1 MQVKINEPCS
11 EDWNNMRIGLR
22 SRHCAVC
29 EKSVMDF
36 TQMNRVEIITY
47 IMENSDKKICGRMN
61 YKQFDF
67 QHDDVPLIVDTLS
80 NKGGNRSFL
89 VLSLLCLSL
98 AACSEASQKNS
109 VNDKPKVELIGERTM
124 GEVGISPTNNKSTDD
139 GASAKPI
146 KKVIIP
152 RQIPADPLPY
162 PYSDPEPEP
171 YPEPYFMGEPII
183 EPVPELKQKVED
195 EILTYAEVMPEFPG
209 GMEAMKKFLADNIK
223 YPQLEM
229 ENGIEG
235 KVYLRF
241 VVDEAGKLSDIKVLR
256 GVSGGPGCDKEARRV
271 VQAMPDWKS
280 GMNNGKACKVYMT
293 IPVVFR
299 LN

>member
-1 MQVKINEPCS
+1 MEVNIKEPCS
-11 EDWNNMRIGLR
+11 ENWENMRIGLR

-29 EKSVMDF
+29 EKSVIDF

-47 IMENSDKKICGRMN
+47 LMENSDKKICGRMN
-61 YKQFDF
+61 YRQFDF
-67 QHDDVPLIVDTLS
+67 QHEDVPLIIDTLS
-80 NKGGNRSFL
+80 KKGGNSSFL

-98 AACSEASQKNS
+98 AACSEAPQKNS
-109 VNDKPKVELIGERTM
+109 VNDKPKLEVTGERTT
-124 GEVGISPTNNKSTDD
+124 GEVGISPTNKKSTGDEV
-139 GASAKPI
+139 SAKPV

-152 RQIPADPLPY
+152 EVLPPDPY
-162 PYSDPEPEP
+162 PGPPEP
-171 YPEPYFMGEPII
+171 YPEPYYLGEPII

-195 EILTYAEVMPEFPG
+195 EILSYAEVMPEFPG
-209 GMEAMKKFLADNIK
+209 GMEAMKKYLAENIK
-223 YPQLEM
+223 YPQMEL

-256 GVSGGPGCDKEARRV
+256 GVNGGPGCDKEARRV
-271 VQAMPDWKS
+271 VQAMPDWKPA
-280 GMNNGKACKVYMT
+280 MNNGKACKVYMT

>member
-1 MQVKINEPCS
+1 MEVNIKEPCS
-11 EDWNNMRIGLR
+11 ENWDNMRIGLR

-47 IMENSDKKICGRMN
+47 LMENSDKKICARMN

-80 NKGGNRSFL
+80 KKGGNSSFL

-98 AACSEASQKNS
+98 AACSEAPQKNS
-109 VNDKPKVELIGERTM
+109 VNDKPKVEVTGERTM
-124 GEVGISPTNNKSTDD
+124 GEVAIAPSNKKSTDEET
-139 GASAKPI
+139 SAKPV

-152 RQIPADPLPY
+152 QVVPPDPHPG
-162 PYSDPEPEP
+162 PFPEP
-171 YPEPYFMGEPII
+171 YPEPYYLGEPVV
-183 EPVPELKQKVED
+183 EPVPELIQKVED
-195 EILTYAEVMPEFPG
+195 EILPYAEVMPEFPG
-209 GMEAMKKFLADNIK
+209 GIEAMKKYLAENIK
-223 YPQLEM
+223 YPQMEL

-235 KVYLRF
+235 NVYLRF
-241 VVDEAGKLSDIKVLR
+241 VVDKEGKLSDYKVMK
-256 GVSGGPGCDKEARRV
+256 GVNGGPGLDKEAMLV
-271 VQAMPDWKS
+271 VKAMPNWKP

>member
-1 MQVKINEPCS
+1 MEVNIKEPCS

-47 IMENSDKKICGRMN
+47 LMENSDKKICGRMN

-67 QHDDVPLIVDTLS
+67 QHEDVPLIVDTLS
-80 NKGGNRSFL
+80 KKGGNSSFL

-98 AACSEASQKNS
+98 AACSETPQKKA
-109 VNDKPKVELIGERTM
+109 VNDKQTVEITGERTM
-124 GEVGISPTNNKSTDD
+124 GEVAYTPPNGTSNQDESSSKTVKKLMIPEVIP
-139 GASAKPI
+139 PI
-146 KKVIIP
+146 
-152 RQIPADPLPY
+152 DPY
-162 PYSDPEPEP
+162 PGPMPEP
-171 YPEPYFMGEPII
+171 YPEPYYLGEPII

-209 GMEAMKKFLADNIK
+209 GMEAMKKYLAENIK
-223 YPQLEM
+223 YPQMEM
-229 ENGIEG
+229 ENGVEG

-241 VVDEAGKLSDIKVLR
+241 VVDELGKLSDVKVLR
-256 GVSGGPGCDKEARRV
+256 GVNGGPGCDKEARRV
-271 VQAMPDWKS
+271 VQAMPDWKPA
-280 GMNNGKACKVYMT
+280 MNKGKACKVYMT

>member
-11 EDWNNMRIGLR
+11 EDWNKMRIGLR
-22 SRHCAVC
+22 SRHCAAC

-67 QHDDVPLIVDTLS
+67 QHEDVPLIVDTLS
-80 NKGGNRSFL
+80 KKGGNSSFL

-98 AACSEASQKNS
+98 AACSETPQKKPGK
-109 VNDKPKVELIGERTM
+109 DKEKIELTGERTM
-124 GEVGISPTNNKSTDD
+124 GEVAIEPTNKKSTSDE
-139 GASAKPI
+139 ASAKPV

-152 RQIPADPLPY
+152 EVFPPDPY
-162 PYSDPEPEP
+162 PGLLPEP
-171 YPEPYFMGEPII
+171 YPEPYYLGEPII

-209 GMEAMKKFLADNIK
+209 GMEAMKKYLAENIK
-223 YPQLEM
+223 YPQMEM

-241 VVDEAGKLSDIKVLR
+241 VVDEAGKLSDVKVLR
-256 GVSGGPGCDKEARRV
+256 GVNGGPGCDKEARRV
-271 VQAMPDWKS
+271 VQAMPNWKP

>member
-1 MQVKINEPCS
+1 MEVNIKEPCS
-11 EDWNNMRIGLR
+11 ENWNTMRIGLR

-47 IMENSDKKICGRMN
+47 LMENSDKKICGRMN

-67 QHDDVPLIVDTLS
+67 HHEDVPLIVDTLS
-80 NKGGNRSFL
+80 KKGGNSSFL

-98 AACSEASQKNS
+98 AACSETPQKKTL
-109 VNDKPKVELIGERTM
+109 NDKPKVEITGERTM
-124 GEVGISPTNNKSTDD
+124 GEVAITPSNKKSKDD
-139 GASAKPI
+139 QASAKPV
-146 KKVIIP
+146 KKVMIP
-152 RQIPADPLPY
+152 QVLPDPILPY
-162 PYSDPEPEP
+162 PGAYPEP
-171 YPEPYFMGEPII
+171 YPEPYYLGEPVI
-183 EPVPELKQKVED
+183 EPPHPVEEIKQD
-195 EILTYAEVMPEFPG
+195 EILSYADVMPEFPG
-209 GMEAMKKFLADNIK
+209 GMEAMKKYLADNMK
-223 YPQLEM
+223 YPQMEM

-241 VVDEAGKLSDIKVLR
+241 VVDELGKLSDVIVLR

-271 VQAMPDWKS
+271 VQAMPDWKPAI
-280 GMNNGKACKVYMT
+280 NKGKACKVYMT

>member
-1 MQVKINEPCS
+1 MEVNIKEPCS
-11 EDWNNMRIGLR
+11 EDWNNMRIGLH

-47 IMENSDKKICGRMN
+47 LMENSDKKICGRMN

-67 QHDDVPLIVDTLS
+67 QHEDVPLIVDTLS
-80 NKGGNRSFL
+80 KKGGNSSFL

-98 AACSEASQKNS
+98 AACSETPQKKA
-109 VNDKPKVELIGERTM
+109 VNDKQKVEITGERTM
-124 GEVGISPTNNKSTDD
+124 GEVAYTPPNGTSNQNESSI
-139 GASAKPI
+139 KPV
-146 KKVIIP
+146 KKVMIP
-152 RQIPADPLPY
+152 DVIPPIDPY
-162 PYSDPEPEP
+162 PGPMPEP
-171 YPEPYFMGEPII
+171 YPEPYYLGEPII

-209 GMEAMKKFLADNIK
+209 GMEAMKKYLAENIK
-223 YPQLEM
+223 YPQMEL
-229 ENGIEG
+229 ENGVEG

-241 VVDEAGKLSDIKVLR
+241 VVDELGKLSDVKVLR
-256 GVSGGPGCDKEARRV
+256 GVNGGPGCDKEARRV
-271 VQAMPDWKS
+271 VQAMPDWKPA
-280 GMNNGKACKVYMT
+280 MNKGKACKVYMT